1 MCQLFL
7 TICKKHFLFKF
18 YSVKNTWTQKRDG
31 GQKMDN
37 GIFNKLQKLGRTFML
52 PIALLPIAGLFLGL
66 GAALTNPAFISQYGL
81 EGLMGDGTFLNGI
94 FNVMT
99 DVGDVVFG
107 NLALLFAIS
116 VATGLAKDRKEVAG
130 LSAVVG
136 YFTMYAALTSAIHNF
151 SDMDQLRSIDGL
163 VGSVLGF
170 QETLNT
176 GVFGGIIIGL
186 IVVVLHN
193 KFYRIKFIDA
203 LSFFQGTHFIPII
216 STIAGTALGVAFAF
230 LWPYVGAGIA
240 ALGSLIVR
248 SGAIGSFLYGFIYRA
263 LIPFGLHHVFYL
275 PFWQTALGGVAEVG
289 GELVHG
295 AQNIIFAQIAAGDVV
310 SPEFAKYFSFQFP
323 LMIGGWPAA
332 ALAMYHA
339 ARKEKKDDVK
349 GLLFGSSITSIITG
363 ITEPIEFTVLFAS
376 PFLFYGVH
384 SVLAGLS
391 VVIVEWLGAGVGFTF
406 SGGFI
411 DFLIYG
417 VLPGNARTNWVSL
430 IIPIIVWA
438 ILYYTIFSFSIK
450 KFNLKTPGV
459 EEDEEVALRTKDE
472 YRAEHGIGQTA
483 ETSGFTGDDETSYK
497 IARGLGGAA
506 NIDDFTNCATR
517 LRVTVKDGSKVNEG
531 LLRQTGAAGIM
542 ASGQS
547 VQVIYG
553 TKVEGI
559 AGDLIDFLKAN
570 PDAGNEAAEAPVEET
585 VDTQPIETPQED
597 IVEMTGEIVV
607 APMDGQVVRLEDVN
621 DPVFSTKMMGE
632 GVAILPTDGKVYAPV
647 SGEVT
652 VMMDSNHAAGL
663 VSENGV
669 EILIHVGIDT
679 VQMNGEGFTTHVQK
693 GDKVQAG
700 DLLIEAD
707 LETIKAHDYD
717 TTTMVI
723 VTNSSDYSQVI
734 VTEENQVSHADELLE
749 VVPNNEA

>member
-1 MCQLFL
+1 M
-7 TICKKHFLFKF
+7 
-18 YSVKNTWTQKRDG
+18 N
-31 GQKMDN
+31 N
-37 GIFNKLQKLGRTFML
+37 EIFNKLQKLGRTFML

-66 GAALTNPAFISQYGL
+66 GAALTNPAFIGQYNL
-81 EGLMGDGTFLNGI
+81 ESVMGDGTFLNGI
-94 FNVMT
+94 FNVMS

-107 NLALLFAIS
+107 NLALLFAVS

-136 YFTMYAALTSAIHNF
+136 YFTMYASLTSSIHNF
-151 SDMDQLRSIDGL
+151 ADMDKLRNIEGL

-186 IVVVLHN
+186 VVVTLHN
-193 KFYRIKFIDA
+193 KFYRVKFIDA
-203 LSFFQGTHFIPII
+203 LSFFQGTHFIPIA
-216 STIAGTALGVAFAF
+216 STIAGTVLGIFFAF
-230 LWPYVGAGIA
+230 VWPYVGAGIA
-240 ALGSLIVR
+240 ALGGLIVE
-248 SGAIGSFLYGFIYRA
+248 SGSIGSFMYGFIYRA

-275 PFWQTALGGVAEVG
+275 PFWQTALGGTAEVA

-295 AQNIIFAQIAAGDVV
+295 AQNIVFAQISAGEVV

-332 ALAMYHA
+332 ALAMYHV
-339 ARKEKKDDVK
+339 ARKDKKDDVK
-349 GLLFGSSITSIITG
+349 GLLFGSSITSILTG

-391 VVIVEWLGAGVGFTF
+391 VVIVEWLGAGVGLTF

-417 VLPGNARTNWVSL
+417 VLPGNDRTNWTSL
-430 IIPIIVWA
+430 ILPIIIWA
-438 ILYYTIFSFSIK
+438 VLYYVIFRFSIV
-450 KFNLKTPGV
+450 KFNLKTPGT
-459 EEDEEVALRTKDE
+459 EEDEEVRLNSKDE
-472 YRAEHGIGQTA
+472 YREQHGIGSSRD
-483 ETSGFTGDDETSYK
+483 SGFTGDDKTSYQ
-497 IARGLGGAA
+497 IAVGLGGSD

-517 LRVTVKDGSKVNEG
+517 LRVTVKDGAKVNES
-531 LLRQTGAAGIM
+531 LLRQTGAAGVM

-570 PDAGNEAAEAPVEET
+570 PNVGNEPVATTVVEET
-585 VDTQPIETPQED
+585 TEPIETPEED
-597 IVEMTGEIVV
+597 IVEMDGEVIASPMNGEI
-607 APMDGQVVRLEDVN
+607 VRLEDVN
-621 DPVFSTKMMGE
+621 DEVFSSKMMGE

-652 VMMDSNHAAGL
+652 VMMDSNHAVGII
-663 VSENGV
+663 SENGA
-669 EILIHVGIDT
+669 EILVHVGLDT
-679 VQMNGEGFTTHVQK
+679 VQMNGEGFVTHVQK
-693 GDKVQAG
+693 GDHVEAG
-700 DLLIEAD
+700 DLLIEAN
-707 LETIKAHDYD
+707 LETIKEHNYD
-717 TTTMVI
+717 TTTIIV
-723 VTNSSDYSQVI
+723 VTNTMNYKEVL
-734 VTEENQVSHADELLE
+734 VTEVDNITHSDELLE
-749 VVPNNEA
+749 LVPNSES

>member
-1 MCQLFL
+1 MNNE
-7 TICKKHFLFKF
+7 
-18 YSVKNTWTQKRDG
+18 V
-31 GQKMDN
+31 
-37 GIFNKLQKLGRTFML
+37 FNKLQKLGRTFML
-52 PIALLPIAGLFLGL
+52 PIALLPIAGLMLGL
-66 GAALTNPAFISQYGL
+66 GAALTNPSFISQYGL
-81 EGLMGDGTFLNGI
+81 ESVMGEGTFLQGI

-99 DVGDVVFG
+99 DVGDVIFG

-136 YFTMYAALTSAIHNF
+136 YFTMYASLTSSIHNF
-151 SDMDQLRSIDGL
+151 ADMDQLRGIEGL

-170 QETLNT
+170 EETLNT

-186 IVVVLHN
+186 IVVALHN

-203 LSFFQGTHFIPII
+203 LSFFQGTHFIPIAA
-216 STIAGTALGVAFAF
+216 TLAGTVLGIVFAF
-230 LWPYVGAGIA
+230 VWPYVGAGIA
-240 ALGSLIVR
+240 ALGGLIVK
-248 SGAIGSFLYGFIYRA
+248 SGSIGSFLYGFIYRA

-275 PFWQTALGGVAEVG
+275 PFWQTSLGGSLEVA

-295 AQNIIFAQIAAGDVV
+295 AQNIVFAQIAAGDVI

-339 ARKEKKDDVK
+339 ARKENKDDVK
-349 GLLFGSSITSIITG
+349 GLLFGSSLTSIITG

-384 SVLAGLS
+384 SVLAGFS
-391 VVIVEWLGAGVGFTF
+391 VIMVEWLGAGVGLTF

-417 VLPGNARTNWVSL
+417 ILPGNDRTNWTSL
-430 IIPIIVWA
+430 ILPIIIWA
-438 ILYYTIFSFSIK
+438 VLYYVIFRFSIK

-459 EEDEEVALRTKDE
+459 EAGEPVELRTKDE
-472 YRAEHGIGQTA
+472 YRAEHGIGQSA
-483 ETSGFTGDDETSYK
+483 ETSGFTGDDALSYD
-497 IARGLGGAA
+497 IASGLGGAA
-506 NIDDFTNCATR
+506 NIADFTNCATR
-517 LRVTVKDGSKVNEG
+517 LRVTVKDGAKVNEAA
-531 LLRQTGAAGIM
+531 LRKTGAAGIM
-542 ASGQS
+542 ASGTS

-559 AGDLIDFLKAN
+559 AGDLNDFLKQN
-570 PDAGNEAAEAPVEET
+570 PNAGNEDAPAAPAQEET
-585 VDTQPIETPQED
+585 KTVETAKE
-597 IVEMTGEIVV
+597 IVEMNGEVIVSPMNGEVVQLENV
-607 APMDGQVVRLEDVN
+607 A

-632 GVAILPTDGKVYAPV
+632 GVAILPTDGKVYSPV
-647 SGEVT
+647 NGEVS
-652 VMMDSNHAAGL
+652 VMMDSNHAVGL
-663 VSENGV
+663 VSDNGA

-679 VQMNGEGFTTHVQK
+679 VQMNGEGFTSHVQK

-700 DLLIEAD
+700 DLLIEANLD
-707 LETIKAHDYD
+707 AIKEHNYD

-723 VTNSSDYSQVI
+723 VTNTADYGEVI
-734 VTEENQVSHADELLE
+734 VTQENTIANADELLE
-749 VVPNNEA
+749 LVPNNEA

>member
-1 MCQLFL
+1 M
-7 TICKKHFLFKF
+7 
-18 YSVKNTWTQKRDG
+18 N
-31 GQKMDN
+31 N
-37 GIFNKLQKLGRTFML
+37 EIFNKLQKLGRTFML
-52 PIALLPIAGLFLGL
+52 PIALLPIAGLLLGL
-66 GAALTNPAFISQYGL
+66 GAAFTNPAFISQYGL
-81 EGLMGDGTFLNGI
+81 EAVMGDGTFLNGL

-107 NLALLFAIS
+107 NLALLFAVS

-151 SDMDQLRSIDGL
+151 SDMNELREIEGL

-186 IVVVLHN
+186 IVVTLHN
-193 KFYRIKFIDA
+193 KYYRIKFIDA
-203 LSFFQGTHFIPII
+203 LSFFQGTHFVPIAA
-216 STIAGTALGVAFAF
+216 TLAGTVLGIVFAF
-230 LWPYVGAGIA
+230 VWPYVGAGIA
-240 ALGSLIVR
+240 ALGGLIVR
-248 SGAIGSFLYGFIYRA
+248 SGAVGSFLYGFIYRA

-275 PFWQTALGGVAEVG
+275 PFWQTALGGSLEVA

-295 AQNIIFAQIAAGDVV
+295 AQNIVFAQIAAGEVV
-310 SPEFAKYFSFQFP
+310 SPEYAKYFSFMFP

-332 ALAMYHA
+332 ALAMYHS
-339 ARKEKKDDVK
+339 ARKEKKNEVK
-349 GLLFGSSITSIITG
+349 GLLFGSSITSILTG

-391 VVIVEWLGAGVGFTF
+391 VVIVEWLGAGVGLTF

-417 VLPGNARTNWVSL
+417 ILPGNDRTNWMSL
-430 IIPIIVWA
+430 ILPIIIWA
-438 ILYYTIFSFSIK
+438 VMYYIIFRFSIK

-459 EEDEEVALRTKDE
+459 EADEPVELRTKDE
-472 YRAEHGIGQTA
+472 YRAEKGIGQSA
-483 ETSGFTGDDETSYK
+483 ETSGFTGDDAVSYQ

-506 NIDDFTNCATR
+506 NIADFTNCATR
-517 LRVTVKDGSKVNEG
+517 LRVTVKDGKKVDEA
-531 LLRQTGAAGIM
+531 LLRKTGAAGVM
-542 ASGQS
+542 ANGAS

-570 PDAGNEAAEAPVEET
+570 PNAGNEETAAPVEEAAP
-585 VDTQPIETPQED
+585 VETKEEIAEIAGEI
-597 IVEMTGEIVV
+597 IVSPMNGEIV
-607 APMDGQVVRLEDVN
+607 QLENVE
-621 DPVFSTKMMGE
+621 DPVFSSKMMGE
-632 GVAILPTDGKVYAPV
+632 GVAILPTDGKVYSPV
-647 SGEVT
+647 NGEVS
-652 VMMDSNHAAGL
+652 VMMDSNHAVGL
-663 VSENGV
+663 VSDNGA

-679 VQMNGEGFTTHVQK
+679 VQMNGEGFTSHVQK
-693 GDKVQAG
+693 GDTVKVG
-700 DLLIEAD
+700 DLLIEANLD
-707 LETIKAHDYD
+707 TIKEHNYD

-723 VTNSSDYSQVI
+723 VTNTTDYGAVK
-734 VTEENQVSHADELLE
+734 VTEETTTAKADELLQ
-749 VVPNNEA
+749 VLPNN

>member
-1 MCQLFL
+1 M
-7 TICKKHFLFKF
+7 
-18 YSVKNTWTQKRDG
+18 N
-31 GQKMDN
+31 N
-37 GIFNKLQKLGRTFML
+37 EIFNKLQKLGRTFML

-66 GAALTNPAFISQYGL
+66 GAALTNPAFISEYGL
-81 EGLMGDGTFLNGI
+81 EAVMGEGTFLQGI

-151 SDMDQLRSIDGL
+151 ADMDQLRSIEGL
-163 VGSVLGF
+163 VGGVLGF

-186 IVVVLHN
+186 VVVSLHN

-203 LSFFQGTHFIPII
+203 LSFFQGTHFIPIAA
-216 STIAGTALGVAFAF
+216 TIAGTVVGIFFAF
-230 LWPYVGAGIA
+230 VWPYVGAGIA
-240 ALGSLIVR
+240 ALGNIIVS
-248 SGAIGSFLYGFIYRA
+248 SGSIGSFLYGFIYRA

-275 PFWQTALGGVAEVG
+275 PFWQTALGGTAEVA

-295 AQNIIFAQIAAGDVV
+295 AQNIVFAQIAAGEVV

-349 GLLFGSSITSIITG
+349 GLLFGSSLTSILTG

-384 SVLAGLS
+384 SVLAGFS
-391 VVIVEWLGAGVGFTF
+391 VILVEWLGAGVGLTF

-417 VLPGNARTNWVSL
+417 ILPGNDRTNWMSL
-430 IIPIIVWA
+430 ILPIIIWA
-438 ILYYTIFSFSIK
+438 VLYYVIFRFSIK
-450 KFNLKTPGV
+450 KFQLKTPGV
-459 EEDEEVALRTKDE
+459 EADEPVELRTKDE
-472 YRAEHGIGQTA
+472 YRAEHGIGQSA
-483 ETSGFTGDDETSYK
+483 ETSGFTGDDATSYD

-517 LRVTVKDGSKVNEG
+517 LRVTVKDGNKVNEDV
-531 LLRQTGAAGIM
+531 LRKTGAAGVM
-542 ASGQS
+542 ASGTS

-559 AGDLIDFLKAN
+559 AGDLNDFLKQN
-570 PDAGNEAAEAPVEET
+570 PNAGNEEEAVAPVQEET
-585 VDTQPIETPQED
+585 KTVETTEE
-597 IVEMTGEIVV
+597 IVEMTGEIIVS
-607 APMDGQVVRLEDVN
+607 PMNGEIVKLEDVE

-632 GVAILPTDGKVYAPV
+632 GVAILPTDGKVYSPIN
-647 SGEVT
+647 GEVS
-652 VMMDSNHAAGL
+652 VMMDSNHAVGL
-663 VSENGV
+663 VSDNGA

-679 VQMNGEGFTTHVQK
+679 VQMNGEGFKTHVQK

-700 DLLIEAD
+700 DLLIEANLD
-707 LETIKAHDYD
+707 TIKEHNYD

-723 VTNSSDYSQVI
+723 VTNTADYGEVI
-734 VTEENQVSHADELLE
+734 VTEENTIAKADELLE
-749 VVPNNEA
+749 LVPNKEA

>member
-1 MCQLFL
+1 M
-7 TICKKHFLFKF
+7 
-18 YSVKNTWTQKRDG
+18 NND
-31 GQKMDN
+31 
-37 GIFNKLQKLGRTFML
+37 IFNKLQKLGRTFML

-81 EGLMGDGTFLNGI
+81 EGVMGDGTFLNGI

-116 VATGLAKDRKEVAG
+116 VATGLANDRKEVAG

-136 YFTMYAALTSAIHNF
+136 YFTMYASLTSSIHNF
-151 SDMDQLRSIDGL
+151 ADMDQLRSIEGL
-163 VGSVLGF
+163 VGSVLSF

-186 IVVVLHN
+186 VVVYLHN
-193 KFYRIKFIDA
+193 KYYRVKFIDA

-216 STIAGTALGVAFAF
+216 STVAGTVLGIAFAF
-230 LWPYVGAGIA
+230 VWPYVGTGIA
-240 ALGSLIVR
+240 ALGGLIVR
-248 SGAIGSFLYGFIYRA
+248 SGALGSFLYGYIYRA

-275 PFWQTALGGVAEVG
+275 PFWQTALGGTAEVA

-295 AQNIIFAQIAAGDVV
+295 AQNIVFAQIAAGEVV

-332 ALAMYHA
+332 ALAMYHE
-339 ARKEKKDDVK
+339 ARKDKKDDVK
-349 GLLFGSSITSIITG
+349 GLLFGSSITSILTG

-384 SVLAGLS
+384 SVLAGFS
-391 VVIVEWLGAGVGFTF
+391 VIMVEWLGAGVGLTF

-417 VLPGNARTNWVSL
+417 VLPGNDRTNWTSL
-430 IIPIIVWA
+430 ILPIIVWA
-438 ILYYTIFSFSIK
+438 ILYYVIFRFSIR
-450 KFNLKTPGV
+450 KFKLKTPGV
-459 EEDEEVALRTKDE
+459 EEDAPVELRTKDE
-472 YRAEHGIGQTA
+472 YRAEHGIGQDA
-483 ETSGFTGDDETSYK
+483 QAAGFTGDDETSYN

-506 NIDDFTNCATR
+506 NIADFSNCATR
-517 LRVTVKDGSKVNEG
+517 LRVTVKDGAKVNEA
-531 LLRQTGAAGIM
+531 LLRQTGAAGVV
-542 ASGQS
+542 ASGTS

-559 AGDLIDFLKAN
+559 TGDLNDFLRAN
-570 PDAGNEAAEAPVEET
+570 PDAGNEVAEVAPAVEEPAE
-585 VDTQPIETPQED
+585 TQPIEPSPD
-597 IVEMTGEIVV
+597 VVVEMTGEIV
-607 APMDGQVVRLEDVN
+607 ASPMTGQVVPLEEVS

-647 SGEVT
+647 SGEVS
-652 VMMDSNHAAGL
+652 VMMDSNHAVGL
-663 VSENGV
+663 VSENGA

-700 DLLIEAD
+700 DLLIKAN
-707 LETIKAHDYD
+707 LETIKEHEYD

-723 VTNSSDYSQVI
+723 ITNSADYGQVI
-734 VTEENQVSHADELLE
+734 VTEEAEVSHADELLE
-749 VVPNNEA
+749 LVPNKEA